1 MSFVLGMALPTHAQ
15 DTMARFLAHTPE
27 SVFEF
32 IPGRLFANLPEYVQ
46 LMRKSQPLGGSMEYE
61 VKNRFEET
69 SKIDTISN
77 DFAALTLADA
87 LHVQLIALPAE
98 KTDTIV
104 CMVKTYY
111 GPEPESVIS
120 FYDLNWDRLN
130 SDDFLPQIDNDE
142 FFTRPD
148 SVSEQRFEE
157 LKRWIEPVMWKAEI
171 IPSIRQIVFTISTP
185 LLTKEEKTQVTAIL
199 LQRKVKWMGKTFEKC

>member
-1 MSFVLGMALPTHAQ
+1 MSFVLGMALSAHAQ

-27 SVFEF
+27 GVFEF
-32 IPGRLFANLPEYVQ
+32 IPDRLFANLPEYVQ
-46 LMRKSQPLGGSMEYE
+46 LMRKSQPLGGTMVYE

-69 SKIDTISN
+69 SKIDTLSN

-87 LHVQLIALPAE
+87 LHVQLLALPAE
-98 KTDTIV
+98 QADTVV

-120 FYDLNWDRLN
+120 FYDLKWNRLN
-130 SDDFLPQIDNDE
+130 TDDFMPPVDTNE

-148 SVSEQRFEE
+148 SVSEQRFDE
-157 LKRWIEPVMWKAEI
+157 LKQWIEPVMWKAEI
-171 IPSIRQIVFTISTP
+171 IPSIRQIVFSISTP
-185 LLTKEEKTQVTAIL
+185 MLTKEEKTQVNAIL
-199 LQRKVKWMGKTFEKC
+199 LQRKVKWGGRMFEKC